1 MMSTLKV
8 TLLQTAYII
17 QRWQGSHPDTCRAAL
32 LITRASGAVV
42 RVPETKVFVLLPTP
56 PAYNSENDTTWTT
69 PSLLIGVRLED
80 LFIINRPLLIIK
92 SERTVE

>member
-1 MMSTLKV
+1 M
-8 TLLQTAYII
+8 
-17 QRWQGSHPDTCRAAL
+17 
-32 LITRASGAVV
+32 

-69 PSLLIGVRLED
+69 PSLLLIGVRLED

-92 SERTVE
+92 SERTV